1 MVYQYTKQIQSA
13 LDDVISSMEEWDG
26 KIIAEA
32 YENHV
37 LKSDVNVMEYVKTQ
51 YKELLSPVV
60 SSFTIFHIND
70 ECIFY
75 LTLECRFIFLWI
87 SIL

>member
-1 MVYQYTKQIQSA
+1 MQLRQLNLNIEHIMTVQYTKQIQSV
-13 LDDVISSMEEWDG
+13 LDDVMSSMEEWDG

-37 LKSDVNVMEYVKTQ
+37 LKCDVNVMEYVKAQ

-60 SSFTIFHIND
+60 SCVSIFD
-70 ECIFY
+70 YFDQ
-75 LTLECRFIFLWI
+75 
-87 SIL
+87 